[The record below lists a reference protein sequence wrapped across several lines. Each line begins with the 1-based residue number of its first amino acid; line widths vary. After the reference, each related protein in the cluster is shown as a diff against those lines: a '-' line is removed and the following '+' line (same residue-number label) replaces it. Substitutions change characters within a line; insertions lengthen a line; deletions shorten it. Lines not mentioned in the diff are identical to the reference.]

1 MALTAS
7 SWRMHSCHT
16 LSYMLCSAH
25 LHQTKGTKMKN
36 KISEIVVV
44 LLSTLA
50 VVAGLRAAPINPDD
64 VGDAETFG
72 HNVQYMGVASGNVT
86 LSTDPC
92 PSPTPTPS
100 PPATAN
106 NNQCFQLNPAP
117 AQTNFSAPDIARI
130 KLPKKATRNVIYP
143 MLNIFI
149 NYQLQNSTGVN
160 QP

>member
-16 LSYMLCSAH
+16 LSYMLCEKLCSAH

-36 KISEIVVV
+36 KISQILVVIV
-44 LLSTLA
+44 SALA
-50 VVAGLRAAPINPDD
+50 VVAGLRGAPINPDD

-106 NNQCFQLNPAP
+106 NIQCFQLDPAP
-117 AQTNFSAPDIARI
+117 
-130 KLPKKATRNVIYP
+130 
-143 MLNIFI
+143 
-149 NYQLQNSTGVN
+149 
-160 QP
+160 